1 MKPRLRWRE
10 RSLRARLTVLVAVAV
25 AVAVVVMSLAA
36 WALTR
41 TYLYLQFDAQ
51 LQTYAQ
57 VAAKAASP
65 AEALSTL
72 RTVERHEPDDGAE
85 FDEQG
90 DVLVVQF
97 LNPDGTSAGVAGVPQ
112 AVPIGPKDRQ
122 VALGLVA
129 SSSDVG
135 KIAGDRY
142 RIWTVA
148 RAGGGAVQ
156 VARNSEGLE
165 RTLGTLGFW
174 LATAGLIGVLGAA
187 LAGRAV
193 ARTALRPVDALTVAA
208 EEVAR
213 TQELSAGITVTGKD
227 ELARLAEAFNAMLSA
242 LRDSRDEQRRL
253 VEDAGHEL
261 RTPLTSLRNNI
272 ELLIH
277 AEGQHRALPADDR
290 ARLLADLGVQAAELT
305 TLMQVLVDLSTG
317 EHEPEPVERVD
328 LADVLGASVERVRAR
343 TPQVGFAIELTSAVV
358 NGRAAALERAV
369 LNVLDN
375 AAKWSPPGGVVTAE
389 IACDTE
395 SVPPRVR
402 IVVSDQG
409 PGIAAVDL
417 PHVFE
422 RFYRADNARSRPGS
436 GLGLAIVEQV
446 VTQHSGTVRAGHG
459 DLSGARFELTFP
471 LAEPGS

>member
-10 RSLRARLTVLVAVAV
+10 RSLRTRLTVLVAVAV
-25 AVAVVVMSLAA
+25 AVAVVVMSLTS
-36 WALTR
+36 WVLTR

-57 VAAKAASP
+57 VAAKSASP
-65 AEALSTL
+65 SEALATL
-72 RTVERHEPDDGAE
+72 RTVERHEADNDPGTDH
-85 FDEQG
+85 G
-90 DVLVVQF
+90 DVLAVQF
-97 LNPDGTSAGVAGVPQ
+97 LNSDGTRAGDAGAPATIPVG
-112 AVPIGPKDRQ
+112 IKDRQ
-122 VALGLVA
+122 VASGA
-129 SSSDVG
+129 SVSASDVD

-148 RAGGGAVQ
+148 RPDGGAVQ
-156 VARNSEGLE
+156 VVRNSEGLE
-165 RTLGTLGFW
+165 RTLGELGFW
-174 LATAGLIGVLGAA
+174 LGTAGLIGILGAA

-208 EEVAR
+208 EDIAR
-213 TQELSAGITVTGKD
+213 TQEISTGIAVTGKD

-253 VEDAGHEL
+253 VQDAGHEL

-277 AEGQHRALPADDR
+277 ADDQDRALPAEDR
-290 ARLLADLGVQAAELT
+290 ARLLADLGVQSAELT
-305 TLMQVLVDLSTG
+305 ALMQELVDLSTG
-317 EHEPEPVERVD
+317 DHEPEPVDRVD
-328 LADVLGASVERVRAR
+328 LADVLGATAERVRAR
-343 TPQVGFAIELTSAVV
+343 SPQIRFDIELTSAEV

-375 AAKWSPPGGVVTAE
+375 AAKWSPPGGVVTAG
-389 IACDTE
+389 IVRDDE
-395 SVPPRVR
+395 SVPPQAR

-422 RFYRADNARSRPGS
+422 RFYRAEAARSRPGS

-446 VTQHSGTVRAGHG
+446 VTQHGGTVYAGHG
-459 DLSGARFELTFP
+459 EGSGARFELTFP
-471 LAEPGS
+471 LAEPVS